1 MGPRLWRAKDWEGVG
16 DFSGLL
22 DQQMIPKVGLIQYNP
37 FPEYSIPQY
46 SSPGFMI
53 ESIHVWLPHWLYN
66 QGEGIAK
73 IWGLDGIG

>member
-1 MGPRLWRAKDWEGVG
+1 
-16 DFSGLL
+16 
-22 DQQMIPKVGLIQYNP
+22 MIPKVGLIQYNP
-37 FPEYSIPQY
+37 FPEYSIPQC

-73 IWGLDGIG
+73 IWGLDWMMKSEAIYPGHRRDFGAG